1 MNTLKSVYMYTIFLC
16 CSANLSMQMLFFY
29 VYTYIHIY
37 SDGMGRTGVFIT
49 VMSEIERIKFDGE
62 IDIFQTIKAIRVQRP
77 NMVSTGEQYKLC
89 FEIIKEYLQSFDNY
103 ANFKPVWDS
112 HD

>member
-1 MNTLKSVYMYTIFLC
+1 
-16 CSANLSMQMLFFY
+16 MQMLFFMFI
-29 VYTYIHIY
+29 YIRIY

-77 NMVSTGEQYKLC
+77 NMVSTGVSAC
-89 FEIIKEYLQSFDNY
+89 VRLQIML
-103 ANFKPVWDS
+103 
-112 HD
+112 

>member
-1 MNTLKSVYMYTIFLC
+1 
-16 CSANLSMQMLFFY
+16 MLFFMFI
-29 VYTYIHIY
+29 YIRIY

-77 NMVSTGEQYKLC
+77 NMVSTGVSVCVRL
-89 FEIIKEYLQSFDNY
+89 
-103 ANFKPVWDS
+103 
-112 HD
+112 

>member
-1 MNTLKSVYMYTIFLC
+1 MC
-16 CSANLSMQMLFFY
+16 
-29 VYTYIHIY
+29 IY

-77 NMVSTGEQYKLC
+77 NMVSTGVSVCVRLQIAL
-89 FEIIKEYLQSFDNY
+89 IIIPWSKCLSYLTLLL
-103 ANFKPVWDS
+103 
-112 HD
+112 